1 MKKKKSK
8 KALTVFLVL
17 FIFIVGIGA
26 AAFLTVDHYLSKI
39 GRVDDEIVTVAPENE
54 DFETDENSGLPVMEP
69 EEVDWGKKYGVGLGD
84 EKLLNILLVG
94 QDRRPGEG
102 RARSDAMIVV
112 SVNTDTRQ
120 VSMVSFLRDLYVQ
133 IPGYTD
139 NRMNAAYAFG
149 GFPLLKNTLYTNFG
163 VTVDG
168 CFEVD
173 FNGFVALID
182 AVGGVDITLT
192 EAESQRIGRGT
203 SEGLNHL
210 DGYGALAY
218 ARIRK
223 IGTDFARTDRQRTV
237 LMAAYQQVKNKSFTE
252 LTQLLNTVLPYITTD
267 LSNAEIY
274 AMALRVF
281 PMITSVSISS
291 YRVPPEGM
299 YTDVYI
305 RQMEVLY
312 PNLPAIREKLKN
324 EYFPF

>member
-39 GRVDDEIVTVAPENE
+39 GRVDDEIVTVAPEDEN
-54 DFETDENSGLPVMEP
+54 FETDENSSLPEMNP
-69 EEVDWGKKYGVGLGD
+69 EDVDWGKKYGVGLGD

-182 AVGGVDITLT
+182 AIGGVDITLT
-192 EAESQRIGRGT
+192 AAESQRIGRGT
-203 SEGLNHL
+203 SEGVNHL

-281 PMITSVSISS
+281 PMITSASVSS